1 MSHKIITE
9 EATAFRGGVW
19 EGRKVWE
26 GSQKSAGE
34 EKTVGGLGMVTECDC
49 SLFPFSVAK
58 WVSDWLPPT
67 SAPSSSLDAWQIA

>member
-34 EKTVGGLGMVTECDC
+34 EKTVGGLGIWLLKASAGFCLAD
-49 SLFPFSVAK
+49 SLAHTVGPESYSVN
-58 WVSDWLPPT
+58 
-67 SAPSSSLDAWQIA
+67 